1 VSICPRFLRGS
12 GRDTVIITT
21 LNMISCLERADEFEI
36 IHNDTNIEGL
46 AMAGLAKVP
55 VLTTLHGGLRR
66 LDAPV

>member
-1 VSICPRFLRGS
+1 
-12 GRDTVIITT
+12 
-21 LNMISCLERADEFEI
+21 MISCLERADEFEI

-55 VLTTLHGGLRR
+55 VLTTLPGGLRR